1 MGNAPSSP
9 AHQCLLSAV
18 GNDSSLL
25 AFPSQP
31 FYESAA
37 ANPYNLNWPVYPAAV
52 ASPKT
57 SEQVADIVKCAVEY
71 DHKVQAK
78 SGGRSYANF
87 GLGGVDGEVAIDMKH
102 FQQFSLDDSTYI
114 ATVGPG
120 LRLSD
125 MTQKLGNEGRAMPYG
140 EVPEIGVGGH
150 FTIGGL
156 GTYSR
161 LWGSALDNIVEAEV
175 VLANSSIVRAS
186 KDSYP
191 DVFFAI
197 RGAAA
202 SFGIVTEFKVKTYPS
217 LSETVQIKYE
227 FSIGSSAERANL
239 YMAWQELCAQKNLT
253 RKFDTRMVV
262 TQGTMI
268 ILAQFHGTKEE
279 YERLGFDK
287 ALRASNA
294 GNVVVLTDPLASVGY
309 DIEKLATGIVGGT
322 PINFYE
328 KSLSF
333 EMDKLPSNST
343 AQALFHYLD
352 TADKGTATWFV
363 VISIAGGATNDVPV
377 DATAYAQRNVM
388 FYVESFG
395 INLLGR
401 VSQTTVDFLD
411 GINNL
416 VNETVPGSDRNV
428 YPGFVDPFLPNAQE
442 AYWGPNL
449 PKLQKIKAAIDP
461 NDVFHNP
468 QSVRPAG
475 KGT

>member
-9 AHQCLLSAV
+9 AHACLLSAV

-31 FYESAA
+31 FYESTA
-37 ANPYNLNWPVYPAAV
+37 ANPYNLNWPVYPAVV
-52 ASPKT
+52 ATPQT

-87 GLGGVDGEVAIDMKH
+87 GLGGVNGEVAIDMKH
-102 FQQFSLDDSTYI
+102 FRQFSLDDSTYM
-114 ATVGPG
+114 ATIGPG
-120 LRLSD
+120 LQLSD
-125 MTQKLGNEGRAMPYG
+125 MTKKLSEGGRAMPYG
-140 EVPEIGVGGH
+140 AVPEIGVGGH

-175 VLANSSIVRAS
+175 VLANSTIVRAS
-186 KDSYP
+186 EESYP

-202 SFGIVTEFKVKTYPS
+202 SFGIVTEFKVRTYPS
-217 LSETVQIKYE
+217 LRETVQYKYE

-239 YMAWQELCAQKNLT
+239 YMAWQELCSQNNLT
-253 RKFDTRMVV
+253 RKFDTRMVI

-268 ILAQFHGTKEE
+268 ILGQFHGSKEE
-279 YERLGFDK
+279 YEQLGFDK
-287 ALRASNA
+287 RLPASNA
-294 GNVVVLTDPLASVGY
+294 GNVVVLTDPLAMLGH
-309 DIEKLATGIVGGT
+309 DIEKLATGIIGGV
-322 PINFYE
+322 PISFYE

-333 EMDKLPSNST
+333 ETDNLPSNST
-343 AQALFHYLD
+343 MQELFHYMD
-352 TADKGTATWFV
+352 TADKGTPTWFV

-377 DATAYAQRNVM
+377 EATAYAQRNVM

-395 INLLGR
+395 INTLGR

-416 VNETVPGSDRNV
+416 VNKTVPGADRNV

-449 PKLQKIKAAIDP
+449 PKLQEIKAAIDP
-461 NDVFHNP
+461 NDVFYNP

-475 KGT
+475 KET